1 MSAGAATTVREG
13 SARVVEKAHGPG
25 LIGVVLVDFEPFSTE
40 VLKGVASAL
49 HGTRFDVLAGSGAS
63 HRATSGWEHQSLQRL
78 ADARVEGAI
87 LMTPSSVIT
96 SSCLPLVVVDPLTAQ
111 TELHSVATD
120 DFAGAVQATEHLIG
134 LGHRRIGFIS
144 GRPDLESSHRRGAG
158 YRRALADAGLPYD
171 PGMVRIG
178 HYQHDP
184 ALVAAHELLL
194 LPERP
199 TAVFAANDASAIAVV
214 ETARSLGIAVPE
226 QLSVVGY
233 DDVPDASRLTPA
245 LTTVRQPL
253 HRVGR
258 AAARTLM
265 ALIDRGG
272 AQERHVRLRTELV
285 LRGTTAP
292 PA

>member
-1 MSAGAATTVREG
+1 MSAGAATAVREG
-13 SARVVEKAHGPG
+13 PEQVAGQAHGPG
-25 LIGVVLVDFEPFSTE
+25 LIGVLLNDFEPFSTE

-87 LMTPSSVIT
+87 LLTPSSVIT
-96 SSCLPLVVVDPLTAQ
+96 STCLPLVVVDPLTAQ

-120 DFAGAVQATEHLIG
+120 DFGGAVQATEHLIG
-134 LGHRRIGFIS
+134 LGHRRIGFIA

-158 YRRALADAGLPYD
+158 HRRALAEAGLTYD
-171 PGMVRIG
+171 PGLVRTG
-178 HYQHDP
+178 YYEHDA
-184 ALVAAHELLL
+184 ALVAAHELLR

-214 ETARSLGIAVPE
+214 EAARSLGIAVPE

-233 DDVPDASRLTPA
+233 DDIPDASRLTPA

-258 AAARTLM
+258 AAARALM
-265 ALIDRGG
+265 ALIDGG
-272 AQERHVRLRTELV
+272 AVQERHVHLRTKLV
-285 LRGTTAP
+285 LRGSTAP
-292 PA
+292 A